1 MVFLSILL
9 FTSLH
14 AQQGPPMPPPPAT
27 HVHDKDAVSKIDGIE
42 HLNTSLTFDLDTA
55 RGLED
60 LELEFGGL
68 AHYAVVGRDFMEVGG
83 IGRSN
88 IRLQLLLI
96 PGDAVVSIQLVRD
109 PKGQLIAYRMHK
121 TGNPD
126 GKGIYLPPD
135 GPGVLPLETRELLE
149 KSIIKR

>member
-1 MVFLSILL
+1 MVCLRILL
-9 FTSLH
+9 FAGL
-14 AQQGPPMPPPPAT
+14 AEQQLPPMPTPPAT
-27 HVHDKDAVSKIDGIE
+27 HVHDKDAVSKIDDVE
-42 HLNTSLTFDLDTA
+42 HLNTSLTFDLDTT

-68 AHYAVVGRDFMEVGG
+68 AHYAVQGRNFVEVGG

-88 IRLQLLLI
+88 IRLQLLLVA
-96 PGDAVVSIQLVRD
+96 GDAVVSIQLVRD

-121 TGNPD
+121 AGSPD

-135 GPGVLPLETRELLE
+135 GPGVLPLETRQLLD
-149 KSIIKR
+149 KSIIKK